1 MQHAA
6 NGSSPPMVLVYK
18 NGPKLPSMGSAADGR
33 SQPIV
38 LKNSVSAQSRS
49 ISQNTFPLKLL
60 FINHVCQGLHSENH
74 VPVFE
79 RDFTAAEFFNKISP

>member
-1 MQHAA
+1 M
-6 NGSSPPMVLVYK
+6 
-18 NGPKLPSMGSAADGR
+18 
-33 SQPIV
+33 

-79 RDFTAAEFFNKISP
+79 RDFTAAEFFNTISP